1 MNRNIIM
8 GYTEIYQKIYKAL
21 EQDGIDTSS
30 IVEPAKRITDA
41 LWEIKTITS
50 VSSFKMSNTIEV
62 TKSII
67 HNRFEQG

>member
-1 MNRNIIM
+1 M

-41 LWEIKTITS
+41 LWEIKNIAS
-50 VSSFKMSNTIEV
+50 VSSFKIPNTIEI

-67 HNRFEQG
+67 HDRFQ

>member
-1 MNRNIIM
+1 M

-41 LWEIKTITS
+41 LWEIKTIAS
-50 VSSFKMSNTIEV
+50 VSSFKISNTIEI

-67 HNRFEQG
+67 HDRFQ

>member
-1 MNRNIIM
+1 M

-21 EQDGIDTSS
+21 EQDGIDTSG

-41 LWEIKTITS
+41 LWEIKTITNL
-50 VSSFKMSNTIEV
+50 SSFKVPNTIEV

>member
-1 MNRNIIM
+1 M

>member
-1 MNRNIIM
+1 M

-21 EQDGIDTSS
+21 ELDGIDTPS

-41 LWEIKTITS
+41 LWEIKNIAS
-50 VSSFKMSNTIEV
+50 VSSFKIPNTIEI

-67 HNRFEQG
+67 HDRFQ

>member
-1 MNRNIIM
+1 M

-21 EQDGIDTSS
+21 ELDGIDTPS

-41 LWEIKTITS
+41 LWEIKTITNL
-50 VSSFKMSNTIEV
+50 SSFKVPNTIEV

>member
-1 MNRNIIM
+1 M

-21 EQDGIDTSS
+21 ELDGVDTPS

-41 LWEIKTITS
+41 LWEIETIAS
-50 VSSFKMSNTIEV
+50 VSSFKISNTIEI

-67 HNRFEQG
+67 HDRFQ

>member
-1 MNRNIIM
+1 M

-21 EQDGIDTSS
+21 ELDGIDAFS
-30 IVEPAKRITDA
+30 IVEPAKRIADA

-50 VSSFKMSNTIEV
+50 ISKFKMPNTIEI

-67 HNRFEQG
+67 HDRFQ